1 MMAKSKPTQGRK
13 QHILQAAVQ
22 LFMAKGIQ
30 QTSMNEIILVS
41 GLSKGGVYHYFD
53 SKESLVLG
61 VVDIYTDIQRK
72 AINQALAQDGSVRD
86 RLQNMVRVVAL
97 QDPIQHSRMS
107 LDMLTMAL
115 DNPHFLERVRYAYD
129 ELMGLL
135 SQLIRSGIDRGEFRA
150 DTDPLQVAMA
160 IAAVFDGL
168 RFQQPLVTKPTD
180 WVAIGTTACQQILDG
195 ISVPA
200 M

>member
-1 MMAKSKPTQGRK
+1 MMAKEAPTQNRK
-13 QHILQAAVQ
+13 QQILHAAVE
-22 LFMAKGIQ
+22 LFMTKGIQ
-30 QTSMNEIILVS
+30 QTSMNEIIQVS

-61 VVDIYTDIQRK
+61 VIDIYTDLQRK
-72 AINQALAQDGSVRD
+72 AINVALAQDGSVRD
-86 RLQNMVRVVAL
+86 RIENMVRVVAL
-97 QDPIQHSRMS
+97 QDPIQHGRMS

-115 DNPHFLERVRYAYD
+115 DNQPILERVRHAYD

-135 SQLIRSGIDRGEFRA
+135 SDLIRSGIDRGEFRA
-150 DTDPLQVAMA
+150 DTNPLQVAMA

-180 WVAIGTTACQQILDG
+180 WVVIGTTASQQILDG

-200 M
+200 V